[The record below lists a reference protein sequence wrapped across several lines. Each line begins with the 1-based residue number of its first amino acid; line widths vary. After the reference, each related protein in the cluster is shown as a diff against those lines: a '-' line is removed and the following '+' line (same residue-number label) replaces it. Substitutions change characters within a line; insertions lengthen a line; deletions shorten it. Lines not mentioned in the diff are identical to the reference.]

1 MVPSD
6 EELLKDYSV
15 LKTCVS
21 KEVAQDAL
29 AVFNKAINTGTLS
42 MADRDLSDEAFM
54 RMLKAVGIFGKL
66 KNMLPNRTSV
76 LPITEVDLSGNNLVT
91 FTPHAVLGTPEVSQ
105 RSLQP
110 LQLTVQFVRVSTDA
124 KIIRL
129 EHCNLQG
136 TSHDKDDKIEQEV
149 IRLVKKFG
157 AGREAR
163 FATEVSLAGNKFE
176 SDFTKKIIEAAYW
189 ERARHPDKDNL
200 PRLHLNLRR
209 NRIRTPR
216 KVVEELRAG
225 QNAGGTIL
233 VASVEEPANIREKA
247 LIVVDLADQVDRS
260 VTPIKGQRIV
270 AGERARN
277 DRHMRLVSP
286 ARRASPRR
294 PSRRFSPPA
303 RRSMSPGAQVL
314 PAVQRR
320 TKTRSRSRRGRQ
332 RQQAKSS
339 SRSVGKAA
347 RGHREGSRG
356 CLRSGRRDS
365 RSHSKHREADGS
377 EASESYSSEDEDSRD
392 EDDECDDSCSPSP
405 TPVKRRLRRGSRM
418 HDNGRRR
425 RRRSHH
431 HRRGAG
437 HRRRRRPRKRNL
449 SPDSRYSDSRS
460 PSPCRRGGR
469 KRRRR

>member
-1 MVPSD
+1 V
-6 EELLKDYSV
+6 KDYSV
-15 LKTCVS
+15 LKTCVC

-29 AVFNKAINTGTLS
+29 AVFNEAINTGTLR

-54 RMLKAVGIFGKL
+54 RMLKAIGIFAKL
-66 KNMLPNRTSV
+66 KNMLPSRTSV
-76 LPITEVDLSGNNLVT
+76 LPITEVDLSGNGLVT

-129 EHCNLQG
+129 ENCNLQG

-157 AGREAR
+157 AGRETR
-163 FATEVSLAGNKFE
+163 FAKEVSLAGNKFE
-176 SDFTKKIIEAAYW
+176 NDFTKKIIEAAYW

-209 NRIRTPR
+209 NRIRMPR

-233 VASVEEPANIREKA
+233 VASVDEPANIREKA
-247 LIVVDLADQVDRS
+247 LIVVDLADQVERS
-260 VTPIKGQRIV
+260 VTPIKGQRIT
-270 AGERARN
+270 ALERARN
-277 DRHMRLVSP
+277 ERHMRLVSP

-294 PSRRFSPPA
+294 PSRRFSPPP
-303 RRSMSPGAQVL
+303 RRSISLKRRASPTAH
-314 PAVQRR
+314 AM

-332 RQQAKSS
+332 RQQAKSR
-339 SRSVGKAA
+339 SRSVERLGKG
-347 RGHREGSRG
+347 RHESSRG
-356 CLRSGRRDS
+356 RLSSGRHAS
-365 RSHSKHREADGS
+365 RSDSKHQAAHGS
-377 EASESYSSEDEDSRD
+377 EDSKGHSSWDEDSRS
-392 EDDECDDSCSPSP
+392 EDDECHDSCSP
-405 TPVKRRLRRGSRM
+405 TPAKRRLLRGSRAQGTGRRCRRRN
-418 HDNGRRR
+418 HHHSRHGAGRRR
-425 RRRSHH
+425 RRRHC
-431 HRRGAG
+431 
-437 HRRRRRPRKRNL
+437 KRDL

-460 PSPCRRGGR
+460 PSQRRGGGR
-469 KRRRR
+469 MRRRRR